1 MAKNLL
7 ETAELRP
14 WQKKLNEVIFG
25 SESFAGK
32 AFDISLLVVILLSI
46 VGIMLDSVPSIAV
59 KYHDE
64 LYIFEWV
71 VTIIFTIEYI
81 LRLICIK
88 RPLSYVFSFYGI
100 IDFLSIIPT
109 YIGIFYTGT
118 GVLRVLRSLRLLRIF
133 KILKLSQ
140 FVQDSNNLLRALK
153 ASKNKIIVF
162 LMTVLMLVIILGTI
176 MYLIED
182 EEAGFISI
190 PESIYW
196 AIVTLTTVGYGDI
209 APVTPLGQFIAS
221 VVMIMGYAIIAVPTG
236 IVTTELVKE
245 SRKNTTNIACD
256 NCGKEGHDMD
266 ATFCNHC
273 GHKLEH

>member
-1 MAKNLL
+1 MENDLGY
-7 ETAELRP
+7 TVELKP

-25 SESFAGK
+25 AETVAGR
-32 AFDISLLVVILLSI
+32 AFDIALLVVILLSVI
-46 VGIMLDSVPSIAV
+46 GIMLDSVPSIAA

-71 VTIIFTIEYI
+71 VTIIFTLEYI

-88 RPLSYVFSFYGI
+88 KPIKYIFSFYGV

-109 YIGIFYTGT
+109 FIGLFYTGT
-118 GVLRVLRSLRLLRIF
+118 GVLRVLRSLRLLRLF

-140 FVQDSNNLLRALK
+140 FVHDSNNLLRALK
-153 ASKNKIIVF
+153 SSKNKIIVF

-221 VVMIMGYAIIAVPTG
+221 VVMILGYAIIAVPTG
-236 IVTTELVKE
+236 IVTTELVKT
-245 SRKNTTNIACD
+245 SKNKTTNIACD
-256 NCGKEGHDMD
+256 NCGKEGHDLD
-266 ATFCNHC
+266 AKYCNHC
-273 GHKLEH
+273 GHILE